1 MDKGKSI
8 VSPGEE
14 EVKINIKKT
23 IGLTDINTFEYVKLQ
38 KLWLILQQY
47 NKFDNINE
55 KKINNELQRL

>member
-55 KKINNELQRL
+55 KKNK